1 MKKLLLLIIT
11 IITISAKGQTSVYHP
26 FPMTNGN
33 WVYQYYDDFHMST
46 NYYGGYQIT
55 GDTTISGINYK
66 KISGCGAQWVCDGGG
81 IRENNRIIYFRPD
94 TATTEYVLYDFNK
107 TVGDTIIHPYGGAV
121 CSNDTVTIILED
133 SVQCS
138 DGYHRQLWLSS
149 SAIWIEGVGSVSY
162 LLNPCNVL
170 CLSGNDV
177 LQCMSGDSGFSY
189 PYGSTSCFVSI
200 SENMNF
206 SDGILLYPNPFHTT
220 TTLEFKRGFN
230 NCKLNIYNSFGK
242 QIRRQN
248 IISRV
253 TIINRDGLEDGS
265 YFYQL
270 ISDNGQITRG
280 KFIVE

>member
-11 IITISAKGQTSVYHP
+11 TFTISANGQTSVYHP
-26 FPMTNGN
+26 FPMTHGI
-33 WVYQYYDDFHMST
+33 WDYRYYDDFHMPT

-55 GDTTISGINYK
+55 GDTTISGVNYK
-66 KISGCGAQWVCDGGG
+66 IISGCGAQWVCDRGG
-81 IRENNRIIYFRPD
+81 IRESNKIIYFRPD
-94 TATTEYVLYDFNK
+94 TATSEYVLYDFNK
-107 TVGDTIIHPYGGAV
+107 TVGDTIIHPYGGAA
-121 CSNDTVTIILED
+121 CSNDTVTIVMED

-149 SAIWIEGVGSVSY
+149 SAIWIEGVGSLSY

-170 CLSGNDV
+170 CVSGNDA

-189 PYGSTSCFVSI
+189 PYGNTSCFVSV
-200 SENMNF
+200 SEN
-206 SDGILLYPNPFHTT
+206 ILLSEGIYLFPNPFHTT
-220 TTLEFKRGFN
+220 TTLEFNKDFKIG
-230 NCKLNIYNSFGK
+230 KLNIYNSIGK
-242 QIRRQN
+242 QVRRQN

-253 TIINRDGLEDGS
+253 TLINRDGLEDGS

-270 ISDNGQITRG
+270 ISDNGQISRG

>member
-1 MKKLLLLIIT
+1 MEKLLLLIMT
-11 IITISAKGQTSVYHP
+11 IITISAKSQTSVYHP
-26 FPMTNGN
+26 FPIINGD
-33 WVYQYYDDFHMST
+33 WVYQYYDDFHMPT
-46 NYYGGYQIT
+46 NIYGGYQIN

-81 IRENNRIIYFRPD
+81 IRESNKIIYFRPD

-170 CLSGNDV
+170 CVSGNDV
-177 LQCMSGDSGFSY
+177 LQCMSGDSGFTY
-189 PYGSTSCFVSI
+189 PYGSTSCLVSI
-200 SENMNF
+200 PENINF
-206 SDGILLYPNPFHTT
+206 SDGVYFFPNPFHTT
-220 TTLEFKRGFN
+220 TTLEFEKFFAD
-230 NCKLNIYNSFGK
+230 CKLIIYNSIGI
-242 QIRRQN
+242 QVRQQN

-253 TIINRDGLEDGS
+253 TVLNRDELKDGS

-270 ISDNGQITRG
+270 ISDNGLIAKG
-280 KFIVE
+280 KFIVD